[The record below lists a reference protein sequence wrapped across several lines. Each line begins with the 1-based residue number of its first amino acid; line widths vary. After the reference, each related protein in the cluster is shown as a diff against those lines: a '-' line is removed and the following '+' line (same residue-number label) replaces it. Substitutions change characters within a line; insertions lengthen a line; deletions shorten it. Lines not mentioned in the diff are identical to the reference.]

1 MMSAL
6 PIDSKIQKKQHR
18 QQQNLSLG
26 LSMGSLGAWNL
37 VVAHPETF
45 AASLV
50 PIAGYV
56 DRIQ

>member
-1 MMSAL
+1 MMKYYRLILKSKRNN
-6 PIDSKIQKKQHR
+6 IDSRIY
-18 QQQNLSLG
+18 LTG
-26 LSMGSLGAWNL
+26 LSMGSWGAWNL